1 VIKKE
6 RKVRQTPLA
15 QERTPGP
22 STQFKS
28 TPRFT
33 FPSTPRPTAS
43 QTLPRATPIA
53 ARYLTPASKTPKD
66 RDVIESFSDND
77 VQDSIEAEDQDLD
90 QEFLSADEEDDYK
103 IDKRV
108 LKRRRISSSS
118 EPEVEE
124 CQEKDDELPPH
135 PPDTQDSVSSSLP
148 ILSSPAA
155 PRRPISTTAP
165 RFITSTPAP
174 PATPQPSTAKT
185 TFLKPHRFRPPDP
198 SESAQG
204 ASDPLPEQFSPHRK
218 GQNYVHGG
226 LAAEVRDWLVNI
238 ESSIPANQAGRRGD
252 EWLVRVLVDE
262 VSGGG
267 AESQARMTMIR
278 GKQVH
283 FMGGED
289 EMVDTAGKVRVMLA
303 GEGQATG
310 LQKGSKV
317 EAGKTI
323 GIKGPV
329 WEVVIEEEKWGVGV
343 DWKVLP

>member
-1 VIKKE
+1 MIKKE

-15 QERTPGP
+15 QEHTPGP

-43 QTLPRATPIA
+43 QTLPRATPTA

-77 VQDSIEAEDQDLD
+77 VQDSIETEDPDLD
-90 QEFLSADEEDDYK
+90 QELLSADEEDDYK
-103 IDKRV
+103 IDERA
-108 LKRRRISSSS
+108 LKRRRISSSL
-118 EPEVEE
+118 EPEDEE
-124 CQEKDDELPPH
+124 RQQKDEDLPPH

-155 PRRPISTTAP
+155 PRRLISTTAP
-165 RFITSTPAP
+165 HFITSTPAP
-174 PATPQPSTAKT
+174 PATPQPSAAKT
-185 TFLKPHRFRPPDP
+185 AFLKPHRFRPPDP
-198 SESAQG
+198 SESAQR

-238 ESSIPANQAGRRGD
+238 EGSIPAREVGRRGD

-262 VSGGG
+262 CSGGG
-267 AESQARMTMIR
+267 AESQARMTTIR
-278 GKQVH
+278 GRQVH
-283 FMGGED
+283 SIGGEG
-289 EMVDTAGKVRVMLA
+289 EMVDTAGKVKVMLA
-303 GEGQATG
+303 GEGQSTG

-317 EAGKTI
+317 EVGKTI

-329 WEVVIEEEKWGVGV
+329 WEVVIEGEKWGVGV

>member
-1 VIKKE
+1 MIKKE

-15 QERTPGP
+15 QEHTPGP

-43 QTLPRATPIA
+43 QSLSRATPSA

-77 VQDSIEAEDQDLD
+77 VQDSIETEDQNVD
-90 QEFLSADEEDDYK
+90 QEFLSADEEDEYK
-103 IDKRV
+103 IDERA
-108 LKRRRISSSS
+108 LKRRRISSSL
-118 EPEVEE
+118 EPEDEE
-124 CQEKDDELPPH
+124 GQEKDEELPPH

-148 ILSSPAA
+148 ILSSPIT
-155 PRRPISTTAP
+155 PRPFISTAAP

-174 PATPQPSTAKT
+174 PATPQPSTAKA
-185 TFLKPHRFRPPDP
+185 TFLKPHRFRPTDP

-204 ASDPLPEQFSPHRK
+204 AADPLPEQFSPHRK

-238 ESSIPANQAGRRGD
+238 ESSIPAREVGRRGD

-262 VSGGG
+262 FSGGG
-267 AESQARMTMIR
+267 AESQARMTTIR
-278 GKQVH
+278 GRQVH
-283 FMGGED
+283 SMSGEG

-303 GEGQATG
+303 GEGQSTG
-310 LQKGSKV
+310 LQKGSNV
-317 EAGKTI
+317 GVGKTI

-329 WEVVIEEEKWGVGV
+329 WEVVIEGEKWAVGV
-343 DWKVLP
+343 DWKVLT